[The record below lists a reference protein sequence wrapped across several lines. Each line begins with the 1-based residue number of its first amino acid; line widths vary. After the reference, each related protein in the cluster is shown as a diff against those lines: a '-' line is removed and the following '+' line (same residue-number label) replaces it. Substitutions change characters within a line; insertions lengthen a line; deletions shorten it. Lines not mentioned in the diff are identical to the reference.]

1 MDYQEAYY
9 IAVDGEG
16 LTEIEL
22 GSTDIFD
29 HFGGTICK
37 DLGHS
42 MEEYAIDDTFL
53 TEHDWFEDNED
64 WPQANAYRKCMGCT
78 IQEAFDQWEE
88 AYQGQYASEKAF
100 SESLHGDIVKHLPT
114 HIQYNIDWQGVWD
127 STDRHSF
134 FESDGF
140 FFQNL

>member
-1 MDYQEAYY
+1 MWYIIDNDGDRIEFEAGYVDVLDYPGQTIHCEDEEGLA
-9 IAVDGEG
+9 DGE
-16 LTEIEL
+16 
-22 GSTDIFD
+22 
-29 HFGGTICK
+29 HV
-37 DLGHS
+37 
-42 MEEYAIDDTFL
+42 IDDAFL
-53 TEHDWFEDNED
+53 LAYDWFEDNDD

-78 IQEAFDQWEE
+78 IQEAFDQWNE

-114 HIQYNIDWQGVWD
+114 HIQYNINWQGVWD